1 MKQRAERRLCSNN
14 RVSLFLVRFLHTI
27 THHCRQQPHV
37 VRIAFPCG
45 HISISNM
52 LSSEE
57 VSPRHGRSSSSSS
70 SSASDSARR
79 PLSSLAAMAAAAWL
93 ALLAVRSSQIMMW
106 AGGFSGVPLSKASA
120 FFQGSLRYHEA
131 DQQPTS
137 PEASGL
143 HGALL

>member
-1 MKQRAERRLCSNN
+1 MQSGPLSP
-14 RVSLFLVRFLHTI
+14 SF
-27 THHCRQQPHV
+27 
-37 VRIAFPCG
+37 

-52 LSSEE
+52 LSSED
-57 VSPRHGRSSSSSS
+57 VSSLLGSSSSSSS
-70 SSASDSARR
+70 SSASDNARR
-79 PLSSLAAMAAAAWL
+79 SLSSLAAMAAAAWL

-106 AGGFSGVPLSKASA
+106 AGGFSGVPLSRASE

-143 HGALL
+143 HGALLEPSILVLLVRPL